1 MQGPD
6 AIKAFH
12 TAGEHVTVIGALMIV
27 SILSRYT
34 GGAGNEPKE

>member
-12 TAGEHVTVIGALMIV
+12 IAGEHVTVIGGLMIV
-27 SILSRYT
+27 AILSRHT
-34 GGAGNEPKE
+34 GGAGNGPER